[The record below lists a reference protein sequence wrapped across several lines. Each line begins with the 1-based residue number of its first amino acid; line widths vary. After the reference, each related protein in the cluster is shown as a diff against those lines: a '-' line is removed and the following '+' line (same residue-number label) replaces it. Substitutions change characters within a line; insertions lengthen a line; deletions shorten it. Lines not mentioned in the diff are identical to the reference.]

1 MPTLRGVYKSSY
13 LEKDRKPR
21 PNEIDWFATWG
32 LVRALIDTG
41 QVVHIFLE
49 YELQA
54 KLHHA
59 AKTMG
64 ATDEELEKALQYP
77 RGNWAPGIVGH
88 SAGHVG
94 HIHVR
99 FKCGPLDQQCGND
112 VDRTPV

>member
-1 MPTLRGVYKSSY
+1 MPTLKGVYKSHY
-13 LEKDRKPR
+13 LERDRKPR

-64 ATDEELEKALQYP
+64 ATDEELLKAMQYP
-77 RGNWAPGIVGH
+77 RGNWSPGIVGH
-88 SAGHVG
+88 SAGHTG

-99 FKCGPLDQQCGND
+99 FKCGPLDEGCGND
-112 VDRTPV
+112 VDRTPE